1 MLGSDRNSFQSFSH
15 KQDLLAKKKKAIA
28 VEIRELETD
37 HGQLTPAPEK
47 AGPRETRAGCVVSAP
62 LPLGGPRPR
71 ARAPAAPPTRAGRA
85 PTEAPSTRGR
95 AETRLPSPFATAAEL
110 KARQRDA
117 WEASSGLA
125 EGERRAAGPLSHE
138 DKGQERGRPPP
149 APSRRPSR
157 GRRIK
162 PSRRTGAL
170 EKNVAS
176 AFGS

>member
-1 MLGSDRNSFQSFSH
+1 MCGQRAPSPGRTASQGPGASH
-15 KQDLLAKKKKAIA
+15 AAD
-28 VEIRELETD
+28 
-37 HGQLTPAPEK
+37 
-47 AGPRETRAGCVVSAP
+47 AGRTCVVSA
-62 LPLGGPRPR
+62 
-71 ARAPAAPPTRAGRA
+71 A

-125 EGERRAAGPLSHE
+125 EGEPRAAGPLSHE

-157 GRRIK
+157 GRSSQDK
-162 PSRRTGAL
+162 AEPEDGRT
-170 EKNVAS
+170 
-176 AFGS
+176 

>member
-1 MLGSDRNSFQSFSH
+1 MC
-15 KQDLLAKKKKAIA
+15 
-28 VEIRELETD
+28 
-37 HGQLTPAPEK
+37 GQ
-47 AGPRETRAGCVVSAP
+47 
-62 LPLGGPRPR
+62 
-71 ARAPAAPPTRAGRA
+71 RAPSPGRTASQGPGASRAADAGRTCVASAA

-95 AETRLPSPFATAAEL
+95 AETRLPSPFATKAEL
-110 KARQRDA
+110 KARQRDE

-125 EGERRAAGPLSHE
+125 EGEPRAAGPLSHE

>member
-15 KQDLLAKKKKAIA
+15 KQDLLAKKKKKKKAIA
-28 VEIRELETD
+28 VEIRELESD
-37 HGQLTPAPEK
+37 HRQLTPAPEK

-62 LPLGGPRPR
+62 L
-71 ARAPAAPPTRAGRA
+71 ASAA

-125 EGERRAAGPLSHE
+125 EGEPRAAGPLSHE